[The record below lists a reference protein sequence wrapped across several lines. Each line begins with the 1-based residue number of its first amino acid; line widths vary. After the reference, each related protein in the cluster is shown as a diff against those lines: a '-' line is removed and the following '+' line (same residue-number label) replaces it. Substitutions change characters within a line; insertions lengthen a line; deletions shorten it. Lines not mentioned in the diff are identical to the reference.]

1 MEFHM
6 LPDKSDSEN
15 LERELGWL
23 ENQKEKLF
31 ESLDRMEGLRATS

>member
-23 ENQKEKLF
+23 DNQKEKLF

>member
-1 MEFHM
+1 MEFDI

-15 LERELGWL
+15 LERELGFL

-31 ESLDRMEGLRATS
+31 EGLDRM